1 MDMKQY
7 FFFKEY
13 LISGDSQL
21 TIIKGVAT
29 VEVDFARIEQELP
42 TGAQIKIETVQTH
55 IEGGRF
61 VVYGEYSLPVS
72 LEELVTKEA
81 IDLDQVLG
89 DEENLPSLN

>member
-1 MDMKQY
+1 MKKY

-13 LISGDSQL
+13 LITGDSQP
-21 TIIKGVAT
+21 TIIKALAT
-29 VEVDFARIEQELP
+29 IEVDFARIEQELP
-42 TGAQIKIETVQTH
+42 IGAQIKMETVQTQ

-61 VVYGEYSLPVS
+61 IVYGEYSLPVS